1 MYVQPVAKDAVARKN
16 ARCPRSH
23 PNVGRVHP
31 RPRFGNA
38 IHVTSLKVGPSSKL
52 KYISAHSK
60 VYSNG
65 QEAPAVRRKFAPIV
79 IALLLCGSSSPLFAQ
94 ERVEA
99 GIFLDYL
106 SISQTSTNNF
116 GVGGRFGYR
125 IHRKVMMEAELAYD
139 YGINFH
145 EAYRNIANGDL
156 TAIQRTSI
164 GITHGLFGPTLKP
177 AKGGFR
183 PFITLKGGFIDFRL
197 SPSLLPL
204 STFESTLLGIRTS
217 SLNVAIY
224 PGAGVEASLGPV
236 GLRFELGDD
245 IYFNNG
251 THNNLRITFGPI
263 LRF

>member
-1 MYVQPVAKDAVARKN
+1 M
-16 ARCPRSH
+16 
-23 PNVGRVHP
+23 
-31 RPRFGNA
+31 
-38 IHVTSLKVGPSSKL
+38 
-52 KYISAHSK
+52 
-60 VYSNG
+60 
-65 QEAPAVRRKFAPIV
+65 
-79 IALLLCGSSSPLFAQ
+79 FAQ

-106 SISQTSTNNF
+106 GISQTNTDNF

-125 IHRKVMMEAELAYD
+125 IHRKVMMEGELAYD
-139 YGINFH
+139 FGINFH
-145 EAYRNIANGDL
+145 EAYRNITNGNI
-156 TAIQRTSI
+156 TAIEGTSI
-164 GITHGLFGPTLKP
+164 GVTHGLFGPTLKP

-183 PFITLKGGFIDFRL
+183 PFVTVKGGFIDFRL

-236 GLRFELGDD
+236 GLRFELGDE

-251 THNNLRITFGPI
+251 AHNNLRITFGPI
-263 LRF
+263 FRF